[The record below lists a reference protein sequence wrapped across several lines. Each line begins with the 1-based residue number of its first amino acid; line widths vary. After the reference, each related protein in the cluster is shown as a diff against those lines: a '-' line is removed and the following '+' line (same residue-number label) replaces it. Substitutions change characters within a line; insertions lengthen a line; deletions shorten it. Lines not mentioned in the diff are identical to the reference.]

1 MAPPEFLFSATICC
15 YSSLDLEK
23 ILILG
28 RGEQTFI
35 CIEEK
40 FCCAANDT
48 PLPVG
53 MVKEDGFI
61 CKLGLYCCTAG
72 LKKPD
77 MKNLISGVSHVLC
90 FKSVAQFPFGDKGA
104 FAPPLISLRHNCSF
118 EGLCTRP
125 PCVRSRQAG
134 VRHLRLLHPAGDG
147 LHEAPARRWRPPR
160 GHRDGPLSSLTAHR
174 RAEVPTTMVFFL
186 KDVTRTPCASAC
198 EGRVGKD
205 LVTLLRLDAHAAARR
220 YDMPCSPEPA
230 PGACVCRQTPRQRCT
245 CI

>member
-15 YSSLDLEK
+15 YSSVDLEK

-28 RGEQTFI
+28 RGESTFI

-77 MKNLISGVSHVLC
+77 TKNLISGVSHMLC

-104 FAPPLISLRHNCSF
+104 FAPPPLISLRHNCSF
-118 EGLCTRP
+118 EGLRA
-125 PCVRSRQAG
+125 R
-134 VRHLRLLHPAGDG
+134 
-147 LHEAPARRWRPPR
+147 APR
-160 GHRDGPLSSLTAHR
+160 
-174 RAEVPTTMVFFL
+174 
-186 KDVTRTPCASAC
+186 ASA
-198 EGRVGKD
+198 VGKP
-205 LVTLLRLDAHAAARR
+205 VCAICAFSIMPETGCMKPPPGGGAPPAAIEMAR
-220 YDMPCSPEPA
+220 
-230 PGACVCRQTPRQRCT
+230 
-245 CI
+245 

>member
-1 MAPPEFLFSATICC
+1 LQFADLAFGVLQENMAPPEFLFSACICC
-15 YSSLDLEK
+15 YDSIDLEK

-77 MKNLISGVSHVLC
+77 TKNLISGVSHMLC

-104 FAPPLISLRHNCSF
+104 FAPSPSF
-118 EGLCTRP
+118 
-125 PCVRSRQAG
+125 PCVTIA
-134 VRHLRLLHPAGDG
+134 HLRDCAR
-147 LHEAPARRWRPPR
+147 APR
-160 GHRDGPLSSLTAHR
+160 
-174 RAEVPTTMVFFL
+174 
-186 KDVTRTPCASAC
+186 ASA
-198 EGRVGKD
+198 VGKP
-205 LVTLLRLDAHAAARR
+205 VCAICAFSIMPEQGCMKPPPGGGAPPAAIEMAR
-220 YDMPCSPEPA
+220 
-230 PGACVCRQTPRQRCT
+230 
-245 CI
+245 

>member
-15 YSSLDLEK
+15 YNSVDLEK

-104 FAPPLISLRHNCSF
+104 FAPPPLNLVS
-118 EGLCTRP
+118 
-125 PCVRSRQAG
+125 Q
-134 VRHLRLLHPAGDG
+134 LL
-147 LHEAPARRWRPPR
+147 L
-160 GHRDGPLSSLTAHR
+160 
-174 RAEVPTTMVFFL
+174 
-186 KDVTRTPCASAC
+186 
-198 EGRVGKD
+198 
-205 LVTLLRLDAHAAARR
+205 
-220 YDMPCSPEPA
+220 
-230 PGACVCRQTPRQRCT
+230 
-245 CI
+245 

>member
-15 YSSLDLEK
+15 YSSVDLEK

-28 RGEQTFI
+28 RGESTFI

-77 MKNLISGVSHVLC
+77 MKNLISGLGHVLC
-90 FKSVAQFPFGDKGA
+90 FKSVAQFPVGDKGA
-104 FAPPLISLRHNCSF
+104 FAPPPPSF
-118 EGLCTRP
+118 
-125 PCVRSRQAG
+125 PCVTFA
-134 VRHLRLLHPAGDG
+134 HLRDCVH
-147 LHEAPARRWRPPR
+147 APPVRPQSASRCAPSAPSPSCRRW
-160 GHRDGPLSSLTAHR
+160 
-174 RAEVPTTMVFFL
+174 
-186 KDVTRTPCASAC
+186 
-198 EGRVGKD
+198 
-205 LVTLLRLDAHAAARR
+205 AA
-220 YDMPCSPEPA
+220 
-230 PGACVCRQTPRQRCT
+230 
-245 CI
+245 